1 MKQNQNEKL
10 DKIRHSTSHLLAWA
24 VKELFPEAKLA
35 IGPTIDDGFYY
46 DFDLSDK
53 TFSPE
58 DLKTIEDKM
67 KELLK
72 TKAEFSK
79 TELSVKDALAKTKN
93 EPYKQELIKDLEK
106 ESCPPC
112 PRGGRVRSKRTKGGG
127 SEKKVTFYQVGD
139 FEDLCRGPHVQSTT
153 DLGHFKLLS
162 AAGAYW
168 RGDSNNKMLQ
178 RIYGTAFETKDEL
191 AKYLNILAEAEKRD
205 HNKLGRELGLFITSD
220 LVGQGLPLFT
230 PKGTIIKQILQR
242 WIEDEEAKRGYQLT
256 MTPFMAK
263 SELYKISGH
272 WDHYRDGMF
281 VVDASG
287 EEMALRPMT
296 CPFQFQIY
304 NSAKRSYRELP
315 IRYNETSYLFRNESS
330 GEMHGLI
337 RLRQFTLSEGHI
349 ICRMP
354 QLEEEFEKA
363 LDLINYV
370 MTTLDLKDYWYRFS
384 KWDPKNK
391 KGKYID
397 NPKAWEQSQKVLKK
411 ILDKNKMKYIEAE
424 GEAAFYGPKLDI
436 QMKNVYGKEDTI
448 ITVQID
454 FALPERF
461 DMSYVNESGKEERP
475 IIIHRSSIG
484 CYERTMA
491 LLIERYAGAFP
502 TWLSPVQAIIIPVS
516 EKSNGWGE
524 KVLAELKAAGLRAE
538 LDDSD
543 ESLGKRIRNAEKQ
556 KTPYILVVGEKEQ
569 KDKSVAVRKRG
580 QGDLGATKLD
590 KFIEK
595 IKKEIEEKK

>member
-1 MKQNQNEKL
+1 M
-10 DKIRHSTSHLLAWA
+10 
-24 VKELFPEAKLA
+24 
-35 IGPTIDDGFYY
+35 
-46 DFDLSDK
+46 
-53 TFSPE
+53 
-58 DLKTIEDKM
+58 
-67 KELLK
+67 
-72 TKAEFSK
+72 
-79 TELSVKDALAKTKN
+79 
-93 EPYKQELIKDLEK
+93 
-106 ESCPPC
+106 
-112 PRGGRVRSKRTKGGG
+112 
-127 SEKKVTFYQVGD
+127 
-139 FEDLCRGPHVQSTT
+139 
-153 DLGHFKLLS
+153 
-162 AAGAYW
+162 
-168 RGDSNNKMLQ
+168 
-178 RIYGTAFETKDEL
+178 
-191 AKYLNILAEAEKRD
+191 
-205 HNKLGRELGLFITSD
+205 
-220 LVGQGLPLFT
+220 
-230 PKGTIIKQILQR
+230 
-242 WIEDEEAKRGYQLT
+242 
-256 MTPFMAK
+256 
-263 SELYKISGH
+263 
-272 WDHYRDGMF
+272 
-281 VVDASG
+281 
-287 EEMALRPMT
+287 
-296 CPFQFQIY
+296 
-304 NSAKRSYRELP
+304 P

-397 NPKAWEQSQKVLKK
+397 NPQAWEQSQKVLKK

-524 KVLAELKAAGLRAE
+524 KVLAELNTAGLRAE
-538 LDDSD
+538 LDDGD